1 MPVSFLTSLRRRVR
15 SIPPSSGVYRWL
27 DAKGNVLYVGKAKQL
42 KNRMQTYVQA
52 GAKHSPWT
60 AIMVRQIADF
70 DITVTN
76 SELEALMLE
85 ANLIK
90 ELRPKY
96 NILLKDDKNYVY
108 VKVTTQDTFPR
119 IDVVRQMDN
128 DGATYFGPKTSALE
142 VRESLAFLRTLFPF
156 RNCKMAIET
165 VNSEQLTI
173 NKAAKGPQ
181 EPTIL
186 NGVIPI
192 DVVCKDRDRPTP
204 CVDYHIKQCSAP
216 CIGLIDPVQYRALA
230 IDGVLSFFRG
240 KYQEVEAK
248 LVQRMKEAAAANK
261 FEIAAR
267 LRDQLA
273 RMKKM
278 QEHQIISDTSG
289 ANSDTIGAALLSG
302 HAFIV
307 LLKERDGKL
316 IGEESFALQGTAENL
331 SDVLEQFLPQYYA
344 GVSDLP
350 DMIVVGEAPSD
361 RTAIDEWLK
370 NLRGKKI
377 RLHVPERGKKSKL
390 LLLAEKNADSKVRQ
404 SEAKWES
411 EVRKVEAA
419 QKELA
424 DLLGLSAIPRRIEG
438 YDISHL
444 GGTATVGSMVVFVN
458 GKPKREHYRS
468 FNIRSL
474 KEGDVDDYKALA
486 EALKRRL
493 KYLTLDLKK
502 EELALKVAEILV
514 HKGRKE
520 DQTPLEAFVK
530 SHEDQVDP
538 EKIVAKDFLIAEKGK
553 KIVGCV
559 RLKIYKDTTVE
570 LATLFIEESFRGVGL
585 GQFLVRKLL
594 GGIKKGK
601 VYLITKTTLEEFYA
615 NIGFRPI
622 REMPEALHPKVA
634 ICEKLHCNGGVMFMM
649 FDVTKQ
655 KPDESF
661 LSMPDL
667 ILVDGGKGQLAA
679 CTKIL
684 EELKLTIPIA
694 GLAKREEEIFL
705 PPPPPAPPPGSAEQ
719 PVEGGSSA
727 HSEGPLAVPKD
738 SEARFLLQR
747 IRDEAHRFAN
757 AKREKRLESALLS
770 SAMDGVKGIGPKKKA
785 EGLKGKVRG
794 QQEQKN

>member
-1 MPVSFLTSLRRRVR
+1 MDTLSSLRRRVK
-15 SIPPSSGVYRWL
+15 SIPALPGVYRWL

-70 DITVTN
+70 DVTVTN
-76 SELEALMLE
+76 SELEAFILE

-108 VKVTTQDTFPR
+108 VRITVQDEFPR
-119 IDVVRQMDN
+119 VDVVRQMEN
-128 DGATYFGPKTSALE
+128 DGSVYFGPKTSALE

-156 RNCKMAIET
+156 RSCKMGIEVGSGECVVGSVGT
-165 VNSEQLTI
+165 KSDSKTTHYSLLTTHL
-173 NKAAKGPQ
+173 P
-181 EPTIL
+181 L
-186 NGVIPI
+186 

-204 CVDYHIKQCSAP
+204 CIDHHIKQCSAP
-216 CIGLIDPVQYRALA
+216 CIGLIDPAQYRALA

-240 KYQEVEAK
+240 KYQEVEA
-248 LVQRMKEAAAANK
+248 LLLQRMKEAAAAKK
-261 FEIAAR
+261 FEVAAK
-267 LRDQLA
+267 LRDQLG

-278 QEHQIISDTSG
+278 REQQIISDTSG

-331 SDVLEQFLPQYYA
+331 SDVLEQFLPQYYLSA
-344 GVSDLP
+344 SDLP
-350 DMIVVGEAPSD
+350 DTIVVGEEPAD
-361 RTAIDEWLK
+361 RVAIDEWLK

-390 LLLAEKNADSKVRQ
+390 LLLAEKNADSKARQ

-411 EVRKVEAA
+411 EVRKVEDA

-424 DLLGLSAIPRRIEG
+424 ALLGLSAIPRRIEG

-468 FNIRSL
+468 FNIRSVAHG
-474 KEGDVDDYKALA
+474 EIDDYLSLA
-486 EALKRRL
+486 ETLKRRL
-493 KYLTLDLKK
+493 KYLTQDLKK
-502 EELALKVAEILV
+502 MAQELKQEGILV
-514 HKGRKE
+514 RKGRKS
-520 DQTPLEAFVK
+520 DQATLEAFIRQYGSEVK
-530 SHEDQVDP
+530 P
-538 EKIVAKDFLIAEKGK
+538 EKPIAKDFLIAERGK
-553 KIVGCV
+553 SVIGCV
-559 RLKIYKDTTVE
+559 RLMQHKDKTME
-570 LATLFIEESFRGVGL
+570 LGSLVVDQSFRGMGVGQYL
-585 GQFLVRKLL
+585 IRKLL
-594 GGIKKGK
+594 SGVKKGK
-601 VYLITKTTLEEFYA
+601 VYVVTRSSLEEYYGSF
-615 NIGFRPI
+615 GFRSI
-622 REMPEALHPKVA
+622 REVPKILHSQMSVCS
-634 ICEKLHCNGGVMFMM
+634 ILHAKDGVLGMM
-649 FDVTKQ
+649 FDVTKH

-661 LSMPDL
+661 LSAPDL
-667 ILVDGGKGQLAA
+667 ILIDGGKGQLSA
-679 CTKIL
+679 CVKVL
-684 EELKLTIPIA
+684 EELKLNIPIA

-705 PPPPPAPPPGSAEQ
+705 PKH
-719 PVEGGSSA
+719 PVS
-727 HSEGPLAVPKD
+727 LLVKQD

-757 AKREKRLESALLS
+757 LKRERRLNS
-770 SAMDGVKGIGPKKKA
+770 SMREAFSVIDSGSVS
-785 EGLKGKVRG
+785 
-794 QQEQKN
+794 Q